1 METYLFY
8 MYLTLLTD
16 LIGILVKM
24 GGNLPILYV
33 LDTFNRFD
41 RDSRK
46 KEWKVAY
53 TV

>member
-1 METYLFY
+1 MAS
-8 MYLTLLTD
+8 TLSTN

-24 GGNLPILYV
+24 GGNLPILYEI
-33 LDTFNRFD
+33 DTFNRFD

-46 KEWKVAY
+46 KEWKFAY